1 MKKGKQRRSAIHSV
15 KNNGSISDGT
25 EKQIFDRG
33 KANETNVN
41 NSTKRPDTR
50 KYTVLRIAVIKHGR
64 NQSSETPKVLSVL
77 DDLKG
82 GNLQQIVTTP
92 RNKSLNIMKGTN
104 VPLTF
109 QVNSKESSEEDIPLN
124 DLYSDK
130 PLPHDK
136 HHSSE
141 NKERLLPPQK
151 ETSQPLTEKPEKPQ
165 GQSDSNVLL
174 EAKLNPLRI
183 GIQLDDDKKNEA
195 ESTTQQ
201 TEKIS
206 LQDVLKDIDDTS
218 RKANP
223 SLDESDADKVNSV
236 LISLNDGNVKDNHST
251 SKQQHLIKGD
261 GNLGK
266 LHIQATSN
274 KENRNG
280 TEVNTAGVSITTES
294 KGLQTD
300 GLMKVLLTKLL
311 GSDIKDALKEKVAE
325 ELKST
330 SNQKTP
336 SSLDMASTTAAGTTV
351 ESPPGTIKGV
361 DTAEMNNNGGGGIN
375 VEPPSMLQ
383 TSPQCVG
390 GGSQQ
395 NALHSTGARVPGNL
409 YSPGGRDCSSGMGRV
424 PSTNMASSLPT
435 GMIIE
440 SAPGT
445 QQAVGTGIP
454 PPAGMAPNPPPLVP
468 SNARFGS
475 TTPAGVVVESPPGT
489 IQAVGTSIPEKGIS
503 QMGDNGKIRW

>member
-1 MKKGKQRRSAIHSV
+1 
-15 KNNGSISDGT
+15 
-25 EKQIFDRG
+25 
-33 KANETNVN
+33 
-41 NSTKRPDTR
+41 
-50 KYTVLRIAVIKHGR
+50 
-64 NQSSETPKVLSVL
+64 
-77 DDLKG
+77 
-82 GNLQQIVTTP
+82 
-92 RNKSLNIMKGTN
+92 MKGTN

-109 QVNSKESSEEDIPLN
+109 QVNHKGSSEEDIPLN

-130 PLPHDK
+130 PLPDDK
-136 HHSSE
+136 QPSSASIE
-141 NKERLLPPQK
+141 HVPPQK
-151 ETSQPLTEKPEKPQ
+151 EAIQSLTEKPQ

-174 EAKLNPLRI
+174 EARLNPLRI
-183 GIQLDDDKKNEA
+183 GIQLDDNKKNEA

-201 TEKIS
+201 TGKIS

-223 SLDESDADKVNSV
+223 SLDESDADKENSV

-251 SKQQHLIKGD
+251 SKQQHLIKDD

-266 LHIQATSN
+266 LHIQATRN

-311 GSDIKDALKEKVAE
+311 GNDIKDALKEKVAE

-330 SNQKTP
+330 SNLKTP

-361 DTAEMNNNGGGGIN
+361 DTAEMNNNGGGVTN

-383 TSPQCVG
+383 TSPQSVG
-390 GGSQQ
+390 GGSEQ

-409 YSPGGRDCSSGMGRV
+409 YSPGGRDCSYGMGRV
-424 PSTNMASSLPT
+424 PSTNIASSLPT

-503 QMGDNGKIRW
+503 QMGDNGKIRWSVMHAYGFSSADCMVAKMTCNILGATRM